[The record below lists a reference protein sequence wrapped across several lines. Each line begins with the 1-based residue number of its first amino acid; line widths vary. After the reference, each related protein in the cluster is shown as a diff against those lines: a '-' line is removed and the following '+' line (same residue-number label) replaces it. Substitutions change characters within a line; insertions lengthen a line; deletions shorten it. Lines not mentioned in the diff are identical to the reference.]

1 MSPLAFL
8 SGAVTMGFAVIAL
21 FFVRFWRE
29 TRDSLF
35 LSFALA
41 FLLLGLVQGLLSLGS
56 FPLEERSWFF
66 LIRLA
71 AFVVILVAVARKN
84 LSDS

>member
-1 MSPLAFL
+1 MSLLAFL

-41 FLLLGLVQGLLSLGS
+41 FLLLGLVQGLLSLGN

-84 LSDS
+84 LPSR